1 MKIAWLFVWLT
12 LALVMVIP
20 VYPTAMVGLDAQTAM
35 MIAKIVVKVPS
46 ITRDL
51 VWLDASVSVD

>member
-20 VYPTAMVGLDAQTAM
+20 VYPTAMVGLDAQDCHDD
-35 MIAKIVVKVPS
+35 S
-46 ITRDL
+46 ENCG
-51 VWLDASVSVD
+51 